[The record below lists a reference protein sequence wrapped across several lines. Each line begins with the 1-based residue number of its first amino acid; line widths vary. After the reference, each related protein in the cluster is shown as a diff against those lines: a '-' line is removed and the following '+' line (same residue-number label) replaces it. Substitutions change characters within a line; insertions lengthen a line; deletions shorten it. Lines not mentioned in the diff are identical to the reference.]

1 MMRGEDIY
9 QADEQLRALRDILNK
24 RKIDHDDDD
33 DNSQLAEADLNL
45 GDVEDPVEDE
55 DEDYQ

>member
-1 MMRGEDIY
+1 
-9 QADEQLRALRDILNK
+9 LRDILNK